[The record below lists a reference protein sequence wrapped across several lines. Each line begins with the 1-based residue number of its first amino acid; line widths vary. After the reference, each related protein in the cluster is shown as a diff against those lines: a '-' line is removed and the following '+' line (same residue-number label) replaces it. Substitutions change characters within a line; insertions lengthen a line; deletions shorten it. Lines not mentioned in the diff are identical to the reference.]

1 MVDYQLF
8 QKVIFSPILLF
19 LTFTDR
25 YEVLF
30 FDGFTKNIKGIRMS
44 KLEGDADKMAEVRSD
59 LVLILVSFTVLILVS
74 FTAVWSIHHLQVTY
88 FMGPGR
94 E

>member
-1 MVDYQLF
+1 MIDPPLF
-8 QKVIFSPILLF
+8 QKVMLLF
-19 LTFTDR
+19 VTFTDR

-44 KLEGDADKMAEVRSD
+44 KLEGDADGMAEVRSD
-59 LVLILVSFTVLILVS
+59 VLDFSFMYCRLD
-74 FTAVWSIHHLQVTY
+74 HLPLAGDIFHGTRQ
-88 FMGPGR
+88 GPV

>member
-1 MVDYQLF
+1 MIDSQLF
-8 QKVIFSPILLF
+8 QKVIFSLMLLF
-19 LTFTDR
+19 VIFTDR

-59 LVLILVSFTVLILVS
+59 LFLILVSFIAGWIT
-74 FTAVWSIHHLQVTY
+74 HHLQVTY
-88 FMGPGR
+88 FMAPDR
-94 E
+94 EQLSNTE

>member
-1 MVDYQLF
+1 MVDSQLF
-8 QKVIFSPILLF
+8 PKVIFSLILLF
-19 LTFTDR
+19 VAFTDR

-59 LVLILVSFTVLILVS
+59 LVVIIVS
-74 FTAVWSIHHLQVTY
+74 FTAGWSIHHLQVTC